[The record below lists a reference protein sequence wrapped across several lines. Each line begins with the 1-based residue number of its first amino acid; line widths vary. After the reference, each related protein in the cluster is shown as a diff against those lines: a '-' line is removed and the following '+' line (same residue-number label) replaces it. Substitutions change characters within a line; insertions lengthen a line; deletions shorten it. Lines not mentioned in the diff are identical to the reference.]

1 MNRGDVGWRHAAA
14 DVGLLVAGGR
24 NRIGGMR

>member
-14 DVGLLVAGGR
+14 DVGLVVTEGR
-24 NRIGGMR
+24 YRISGMR